1 MSGTQTD
8 HRERAYRLLEG
19 LEGVEGWAIPPGQY
33 HRADPRTTLEHHDL
47 GSLERAVEVRL
58 RGAKPMGGVPHNPLC
73 GRALV
78 ETRLLVRVG
87 YVLTGAGDDS
97 DMQGEQS
104 GAATLDGVEDRA
116 AQDAHEISARLG
128 YQPQWT
134 GLDPHVI
141 DCAPSVEGIPD
152 PIVLPDRVIQEVL
165 FVLKTRAVLPGDY
178 GPAHT

>member
-104 GAATLDGVEDRA
+104 GAATLEAIEDRA
-116 AQDAHEISARLG
+116 AQDADQIEARVG
-128 YQPQWT
+128 YQPNWT

-141 DCAPSVEGIPD
+141 DCAPLPAGRPEL
-152 PIVLPDRVIQEVL
+152 IVLPDRCIQEIP
-165 FVLKTRAVLPGDY
+165 FVLTTRTVLPGSY

>member
-97 DMQGEQS
+97 DTQGEQS
-104 GAATLDGVEDRA
+104 GAATLDAIEDRA
-116 AQDAHEISARLG
+116 AQDAHEISARVG
-128 YQPQWT
+128 YKPNWT
-134 GLDPHVI
+134 GLTPSVI
-141 DCAPSVEGIPD
+141 DCAPAIEGLPD
-152 PIVLPDRVIQEVL
+152 PIVLADRVIQEVW
-165 FVLKTRAVLPGDY
+165 FVLKTRAALPGDY

>member
-47 GSLERAVEVRL
+47 GSLERAVRIVL
-58 RGAKPMGGVPHNPLC
+58 RQREPIGGFNNPYD
-73 GRALV
+73 GRGLF
-78 ETRLLVRVG
+78 TQPLIVRVG

-104 GAATLDGVEDRA
+104 GAATLEAIEDRA
-116 AQDAHEISARLG
+116 AQDADQIEARVG
-128 YQPQWT
+128 YQPNWT

-141 DCAPSVEGIPD
+141 DCAPLPAGRPEL
-152 PIVLPDRVIQEVL
+152 IVLPDRCIQEIP
-165 FVLKTRAVLPGDY
+165 FVLTTRTVLPGSY